1 MARRTTDLLD
11 VFRDRGAGRSGKPEE
26 PAAPKAPKKPFDGL
40 FLLPRQLL
48 LGSSVVVLLLVFAF
62 VLGLSMGRR
71 GGSGGT
77 EALQANAARAE
88 DPEANVRRV
97 YVLGRAPVTSATG
110 LAANEPAKLRD
121 LLASDRYGV
130 DPARIWIAA
139 DPNDSQQWIVF
150 LGPFAHE
157 KQATDYLSSHRL
169 TTARLGG
176 SHAPFQRPVYR
187 SLLPAQLP
195 RARLPGGSR

>member
-1 MARRTTDLLD
+1 MRRTTDLLD

-26 PAAPKAPKKPFDGL
+26 AAAPKAPKKPFDGL

-71 GGSGGT
+71 SGSGSGQ
-77 EALQANAARAE
+77 ALQANAPRAD

-97 YVLGRAPVTSATG
+97 YVLGRVPVTSATG
-110 LAANEPAKLRD
+110 LAANEPVKLRD
-121 LLASDRYGV
+121 VLSSDRFGV
-130 DPARIWIAA
+130 DPERIWIAA
-139 DPNDSQQWIVF
+139 DRNDAQQWILI
-150 LGPFAHE
+150 LGPFATE

-187 SLLPAQLP
+187 NWLPSELP
-195 RARLPGGSR
+195 RTRLPGAR

>member
-11 VFRDRGAGRSGKPEE
+11 VFRDRGAGRSGKAEE
-26 PAAPKAPKKPFDGL
+26 PAAPKAPRKPFDGL

-71 GGSGGT
+71 SGSGNGQ
-77 EALQANAARAE
+77 ALQANAPRAE

-97 YVLGRAPVTSATG
+97 YVLGHVPVTSTTG

-121 LLASDRYGV
+121 TLTSDRFGV
-130 DPARIWIAA
+130 DPERIWIAA
-139 DPNDSQQWIVF
+139 DPNDPQQWVVF
-150 LGPFAHE
+150 LGPFANQ
-157 KQATDYLSSHRL
+157 KQVTDYLNVHRL
-169 TTARLGG
+169 TTARIGG
-176 SHAPFQRPVYR
+176 SHAPFQRPVYLN
-187 SLLPAQLP
+187 LLPAQLP
-195 RARLPGGSR
+195 KTRLPGGR